1 MTASFASL
9 PKKGTHAGELAKINS
24 ALESMKNDGTIAKIL
39 AKYKVK

>member
-9 PKKGTHAGELAKINS
+9 PKKALTQVELAKINS